1 MVGVVID
8 GEDVMQDALIKA
20 VEAQPQPAPSKT
32 GRPLAVSDRAQRG
45 ADFLRCR
52 HRREPLRS
60 GEEMEMIAK
69 QLDAITSPPGLSCR
83 TPIRRGLPPS
93 SKPSMRAT
101 STPFGR

>member
-20 VEAQPQPAPSKT
+20 VEARPQPAHPKPA
-32 GRPLAVSDRAQRG
+32 GLAVSDRAQRG